1 MSPITNSARNN
12 GTALIELGKKASA
25 YRAIDENVDQN
36 VKIIGIGSGSTI
48 VYAIERLAEL
58 VVKNNLNIQ
67 FIPSSYQSK
76 QLLIKHNLKLTDL
89 EMHQNTDLT
98 IDGADEIDA
107 KLDCIKGGGGCHLQE
122 KLIAYCAKKFVLIA
136 DSRKKSFKLGENW
149 PYGVPIE
156 VLPSA
161 YKIIQLAIEKRYGGK
176 SILRESSVPRTKAG
190 PVITDNGNFI
200 IDWIFEN
207 NDEETYDWKSVNTF
221 IKMIPGVI
229 ETGLFIEMAHLAYF
243 GMEDGTVTVLKRK

>member
-1 MSPITNSARNN
+1 
-12 GTALIELGKKASA
+12 
-25 YRAIDENVDQN
+25 
-36 VKIIGIGSGSTI
+36 
-48 VYAIERLAEL
+48 
-58 VVKNNLNIQ
+58 
-67 FIPSSYQSK
+67 
-76 QLLIKHNLKLTDL
+76 
-89 EMHQNTDLT
+89 MHQNTDLT

-229 ETGLFIEMAHLAYF
+229 ETGCEHKYFLKKVVGAFKFFFHFFKVFIEMAHLAYF

>member
-1 MSPITNSARNN
+1 M
-12 GTALIELGKKASA
+12 G
-25 YRAIDENVDQN
+25 V
-36 VKIIGIGSGSTI
+36 GSGSTI

-58 VVKNNLNIQ
+58 VLKNNLNIL
-67 FIPSSYQSK
+67 FIPSSYQSR
-76 QLLIKHNLKLTDL
+76 QLLIKHNLKITDL
-89 EMHQNTDLT
+89 EMHQSIDLT
-98 IDGADEIDA
+98 IDGADEVDT

-136 DSRKKSFKLGENW
+136 DSRKKSLKLGQNW
-149 PYGVPIE
+149 PNGIPIE

-161 YKIIQLAIEKRYGGK
+161 FKIVQFTVEKRYGGK
-176 SILRESSVPRTKAG
+176 CVLRESSAPRTKAG

-207 NDEETYDWKSVNTF
+207 NDAEDYDWKSVNVD

-229 ETGLFIEMAHLAYF
+229 ETG
-243 GMEDGTVTVLKRK
+243 RK